1 MRVLNAINKFKA
13 AKVNAG
19 EDLIK
24 LSLIF
29 SLTINPESIN
39 KNNPNEAN
47 NSING
52 LK

>member
-29 SLTINPESIN
+29 SLTMNPASIN
-39 KNNPNEAN
+39 KNNPIEAN

>member
-1 MRVLNAINKFKA
+1 MA

-29 SLTINPESIN
+29 SLTINPASI
-39 KNNPNEAN
+39 KKDNPNDASSSN
-47 NSING
+47 IG
-52 LK
+52 

>member
-1 MRVLNAINKFKA
+1 MA
-13 AKVNAG
+13 AKINEG

-39 KNNPNEAN
+39 KHNPIEAN
-47 NSING
+47 NSSIG

>member
-1 MRVLNAINKFKA
+1 VKVFKAIIKFKT
-13 AKVNAG
+13 AKVKEG

-29 SLTINPESIN
+29 ILTINPASIN
-39 KNNPNEAN
+39 KLNPEEAAN
-47 NSING
+47 NNIG